1 MTKPAALFLVASLVI
16 AAVNITVYVRR
27 VKAEASRE
35 KDKIRNA
42 WYCGELKGEA
52 FVYGVWTGVWQRG
65 SVQCGNIAA
74 DNGIDWDAR

>member
-1 MTKPAALFLVASLVI
+1 MTKPAALFLAAALVI
-16 AAVNITVYVRR
+16 AAYTTVHERR
-27 VKAEASRE
+27 IRARDSRE
-35 KDKIRNA
+35 KDRIRDA